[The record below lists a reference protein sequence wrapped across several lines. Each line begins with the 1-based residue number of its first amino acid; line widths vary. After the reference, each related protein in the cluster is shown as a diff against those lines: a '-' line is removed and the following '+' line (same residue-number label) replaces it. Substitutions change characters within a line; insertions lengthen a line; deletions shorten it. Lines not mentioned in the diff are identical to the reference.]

1 VGVKGLTLIQAFRG
15 KGTHTPT
22 RSALRSSSASFGI
35 RKQAHPVVFLI
46 QSSTLSTIPNPT
58 TKEGEKKKKKKNR
71 KEGETNT
78 AAFDGMRTVH
88 TPDAVIESTYADA
101 FSLAAQ
107 SKHNVGAVRYIA
119 ASISDR
125 NTLGMSS
132 V

>member
-1 VGVKGLTLIQAFRG
+1 M
-15 KGTHTPT
+15 
-22 RSALRSSSASFGI
+22 
-35 RKQAHPVVFLI
+35 
-46 QSSTLSTIPNPT
+46 IPNPT
-58 TKEGEKKKKKKNR
+58 TKEGKRKRKNR
-71 KEGETNT
+71 EEGETNT

-107 SKHNVGAVRYIA
+107 SEHNAGAVRYIA